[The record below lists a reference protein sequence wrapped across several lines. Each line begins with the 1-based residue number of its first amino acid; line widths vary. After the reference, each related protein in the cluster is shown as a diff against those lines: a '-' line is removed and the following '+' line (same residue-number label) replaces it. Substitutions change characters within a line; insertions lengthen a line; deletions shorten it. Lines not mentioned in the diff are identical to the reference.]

1 MQRLNGKH
9 VLLGV
14 TGGVAAC
21 KSADLVRRLREAG
34 AEVRVVLTEAGA
46 RFVTPVAFEALSGHP
61 VAGRMFD
68 PEAQG
73 AMEHIDLARWA
84 DVILVAPATAHTI
97 ARLSH
102 GLADDLLTTICLA
115 SSAPLALA
123 PAMNRQMWDNPATRA
138 NVERLRER
146 GAHLFGPAEGELACG
161 ESGMG
166 RMLEPPQLTELLAGL
181 FAAPL
186 LAGVRVMVTAGP
198 TLEDIDPVRYI
209 GNRSSGKMGYAVAAA
224 AHQAGAEVT
233 LVSGETC
240 LSPPCGVTVV
250 RVRSAA
256 EMHAAVMQRVTHC
269 DIFVGAAAVADY
281 RPVRRA
287 GQKIKRDRVRMELQL
302 ERNPDILGEVSALD
316 RRPFCVG
323 FAAETERVTE
333 HARAKMSGRGLDMI
347 AANRVGEP
355 GSGFESDTNSLEV
368 LWNGGGE
375 AIPLAAKERVAQ
387 RLVELIAQRY
397 GKRPFI
403 GSTGRGAR

>member
-14 TGGVAAC
+14 TGGIAAC

-46 RFVTPVAFEALSGHP
+46 RFVTPLAFEALSGHP

-68 PEAQG
+68 PQGRG

-146 GAHLFGPAEGELACG
+146 GAHLFGPADGELACG

-166 RMLEPPQLTELLAGL
+166 RMLEPTQLAELLAGL

-224 AHQAGAEVT
+224 ALQAGAEVT

-256 EMHAAVMQRVTHC
+256 EMYAAVMQRVTHC

-355 GSGFESDTNSLEV
+355 DSGFESDTNSLEV

-375 AIPLAAKERVAQ
+375 AIPLATKERVAQ

-397 GKRPFI
+397 GKRPFA
-403 GSTGRGAR
+403 GSTG